1 MNTIRAKITKI
12 NGIDNINLI
21 SFIVEEEEFMMMS
34 LELNPALQV
43 GSEVILG
50 IKATTVS
57 LAKEKNTMLSISNQF
72 PVQITRVDNGA
83 LLSSVKFSFSGIG
96 MESIITKSSAIR
108 MELKPEDEVVALV
121 KASDLSIV
129 EIL

>member
-12 NGIDNINLI
+12 NGIDSVNLI
-21 SFIVEEEEFMMMS
+21 SFMVEQEEFIMMS

-43 GSEVILG
+43 GSEVLLG

-72 PVQITRVDNGA
+72 PVQITSVENGV
-83 LLSSVKFSFSGIG
+83 LLSSVKFSFLGVG
-96 MESIITKSSAIR
+96 MESIITKDSAVH
-108 MELKPEDEVVALV
+108 MDLKPEDEMIALV